1 MKWTSYLKKAEWI
14 RKIGKDRL
22 MILFIAGVLLLMIQT
37 PAEKFSAGLLREKTK
52 TQSRTE
58 QNDSQASFSAGQK
71 EDKAAEVQEGV
82 RNGTDAQYTSSD
94 IYAAEMENKLKQVLS
109 KINGVGI
116 TEVIVTVETS
126 AELVVEK
133 DKPYSRD
140 NVNETDAEGGSRTT
154 SSMTDEESTVYWK
167 DTDGNEIPFISKEI
181 NPKITGVLVVCQGGD
196 REQIKKEITE
206 SLQALFDLDVHKIKV
221 AKMNMK

>member
-1 MKWTSYLKKAEWI
+1 MKWTSYLRKAEWI

-22 MILFIAGVLLLMIQT
+22 MILFIAGVLMLVIQT
-37 PAEKFSAGLLREKTK
+37 PAEKFSAGLSQKKTDKQSEAEAGNGQEEKG
-52 TQSRTE
+52 
-58 QNDSQASFSAGQK
+58 AGQK
-71 EDKAAEVQEGV
+71 EDKTAEGQRG
-82 RNGTDAQYTSSD
+82 NGDGTDREYTSSD
-94 IYAAEMENKLKQVLS
+94 AYAASMENKLKQVLS
-109 KINGVGI
+109 QIKGVGI
-116 TEVIVTVETS
+116 TEVIVTVDTS

-154 SSMTDEESTVYWK
+154 SSMTDEEKTVYWK

-181 NPKITGVLVVCQGGD
+181 NPKIAGVLVVCQGGD
-196 REQIKKEITE
+196 QEQIKKEITE

-221 AKMNMK
+221 AKMNIK